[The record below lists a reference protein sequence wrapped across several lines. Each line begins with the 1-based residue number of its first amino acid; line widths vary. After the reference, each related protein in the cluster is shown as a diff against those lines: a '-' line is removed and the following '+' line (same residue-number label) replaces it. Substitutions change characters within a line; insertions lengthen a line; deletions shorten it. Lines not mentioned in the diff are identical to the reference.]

1 MIRSFKF
8 RLLPNKR
15 QHADLRAI
23 LESQRV
29 LYNAALSE
37 RIDAWRRAKV
47 SINYHAQSKSL
58 TECRAALPDMAALPP
73 TLQRETLKRLDRA
86 MQAFFR
92 RVKCGENPGFPRFKG
107 ADWFDSFGFCEW
119 KGVRFVNGRIRFS
132 GCSGGLRIHTHRAL
146 PDGKPLCA
154 QLRRDACGWSI
165 TLQYHVPEEPLA
177 HADVSV
183 GIDLGISTFAALSTG
198 EMIPSP
204 RHARRLHSELR
215 KRQRALSRCKMGSN
229 SRRKARR
236 CAARAYKRI
245 ADARRTHHHQTA
257 SDLVRRFGLIAIE
270 DLNIKGLAAGFL
282 AREVADAGWALF
294 IKILR
299 DKAESAGRA
308 VVAVDAKRTS
318 QTCPTCGNVKPKTLA
333 ERTHRCD
340 CGCLMDRDVAAAKVI
355 LQRAVV
361 SPCLANPLNAAA

>member
-37 RIDAWRRAKV
+37 RIDAW
-47 SINYHAQSKSL
+47 
-58 TECRAALPDMAALPP
+58 
-73 TLQRETLKRLDRA
+73 
-86 MQAFFR
+86 
-92 RVKCGENPGFPRFKG
+92 
-107 ADWFDSFGFCEW
+107 
-119 KGVRFVNGRIRFS
+119 
-132 GCSGGLRIHTHRAL
+132 
-146 PDGKPLCA
+146 
-154 QLRRDACGWSI
+154 
-165 TLQYHVPEEPLA
+165 
-177 HADVSV
+177 
-183 GIDLGISTFAALSTG
+183 
-198 EMIPSP
+198 
-204 RHARRLHSELR
+204 
-215 KRQRALSRCKMGSN
+215 
-229 SRRKARR
+229 RKARR